1 MSADMLSGNT
11 IATPRVTAET
21 NDMLPLKDRLIIGLQ
36 SGIIAAYTMG
46 LTAMVV
52 VWIHSWGTWTPFNDV
67 AGAFI
72 AYSANAGTNFN
83 IVSVIVATIIH
94 FSVSIGLGILFTLFY
109 SMLFRS
115 SLDTGMAMIFG
126 LLFGLLTWLL
136 ARLMIFPLT
145 GSEIYG
151 TLPFLVAH
159 MVFGATLGAVYPFAT
174 AARRLGQPH

>member
-1 MSADMLSGNT
+1 MSADMLSGST
-11 IATPRVTAET
+11 MAAPRVTAET
-21 NDMLPLKDRLIIGLQ
+21 NDLLPFKDRIIIGLQ
-36 SGIIAAYTMG
+36 SGVIAAYAMG

-72 AYSANAGTNFN
+72 AHSANAGASFN
-83 IVSVIVATIIH
+83 IVSVIVATILH
-94 FSVSIGLGILFTLFY
+94 FSISIGLGILFTLLY

-115 SLDTGMAMIFG
+115 SLDTSLAMISG

-136 ARLMIFPLT
+136 ARFMIFPLT

-151 TLPFLVAH
+151 TLPFLIAH

-174 AARRLGQPH
+174 AARRLGQRN